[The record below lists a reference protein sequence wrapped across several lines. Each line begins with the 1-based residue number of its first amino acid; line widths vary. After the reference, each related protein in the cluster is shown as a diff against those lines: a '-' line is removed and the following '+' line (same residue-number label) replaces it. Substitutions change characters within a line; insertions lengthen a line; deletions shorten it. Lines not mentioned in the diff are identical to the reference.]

1 MFLPKPEKGMRR
13 SLESYLE
20 ATLRLTKG
28 VELRPEQ
35 NVDETKPVDI
45 KVTFTH
51 ANRRALIE
59 IKWMGDSAPRPGE
72 TGAHHKF
79 RTKAATDGA
88 KQLANY
94 LDLDKPRS
102 TEQIVTGYLVVFDA
116 RRGGVK
122 PDTTEIDSK
131 RGMQYEQQEITF
143 DPKILARPDFAP
155 PRRMFMEPVC
165 QG

>member
-1 MFLPKPEKGMRR
+1 MRR

-35 NVDETKPVDI
+35 NVDETKPVDL

-79 RTKAATDGA
+79 RTRAATDGA

-116 RRGGVK
+116 RRGGLK
-122 PDTTEIDSK
+122 LDTTEIDSK
-131 RGMQYEQQEITF
+131 HGMQYEQQEIDF
-143 DPKILARPDFAP
+143 DPKILSRPDFAP